1 MVQITA
7 ENMDALRQALRE
19 MKDFTITCG
28 KAEAEDPQEQIHIQW
43 VDDDK
48 DVNKGWMQ
56 QTFPQWRFVMG
67 WPLGFV

>member
-28 KAEAEDPQEQIHIQW
+28 KAEAED
-43 VDDDK
+43 
-48 DVNKGWMQ
+48 
-56 QTFPQWRFVMG
+56 
-67 WPLGFV
+67 